1 MSKYADPENTVEIFL
16 KIKNCPTIR
25 EIKNLMDK
33 TFPGLFIT
41 VLPEFSDDY
50 PHLNKNWKSICDAIP
65 TTPKQ
70 IIILDN
76 YSEDC
81 SLVKTFTECFTT
93 TGFAVRRK
101 SEYIPCEKTGKAVPT
116 EHIYMLFKEKGFTVP
131 EKWSRFSSK

>member
-1 MSKYADPENTVEIFL
+1 MSKYADPENTVEIIL
-16 KIKNCPTIR
+16 KIKNCPTLG

-41 VLPEFSDDY
+41 VLPEFSEDY
-50 PHLNKNWKSICDAIP
+50 PHLNKNWKSICDSIP
-65 TTPKQ
+65 TTRKQ

-93 TGFAVRRK
+93 AGFAVRRK
-101 SEYIPCEKTGKAVPT
+101 SEYIPCEKTGKALPT
-116 EHIYMLFKEKGFTVP
+116 EPIYMLLKEKGFTVP
-131 EKWSRFSSK
+131 EKWSQFSSK

>member
-50 PHLNKNWKSICDAIP
+50 PHLNKNWKSICDSIN